1 MKANSLRELLNHEL
15 QDLFDAE
22 KQILKALP
30 KMEKAASATELKN
43 AFRQHY
49 GQTENHVSRL
59 ERVFETL
66 GSKAK
71 EGDCKGIAGIIK
83 EGNDLIKL
91 DSDPEV
97 KDAALI
103 TGAQRVEHYEIAAY
117 GTVRTWAHLLGYQDA
132 EQLLQETLDEEKE
145 TDLKLNEIAA
155 GINIEAAHGE
165 AVEPSRTRTGAR
177 RVA

>member
-15 QDLFDAE
+15 EDLYDAE

-30 KMEKAASATELKN
+30 KMEKAAAATSLQN
-43 AFRQHY
+43 AFRQHFN
-49 GQTENHVSRL
+49 QTENHASRL
-59 ERVFETL
+59 EQAFEIL
-66 GSKAK
+66 GAKAK

-91 DSDPEV
+91 DSEPEV

-117 GTVRTWAHLLGYQDA
+117 GTVRTWAHRLGYQEV

-145 TDLKLNEIAA
+145 TDMKLNEIAE
-155 GINIEAAHGE
+155 GINVEAAHGE
-165 AVEPSRTRTGAR
+165 AVEPTPTRTGR
-177 RVA
+177 DRVA

>member
-1 MKANSLRELLNHEL
+1 MKANSLRKLLDHEL
-15 QDLFDAE
+15 QDLYDAE

-30 KMEKAASATELKN
+30 KMEKAASATELQN
-43 AFRQHY
+43 AFRQHFS
-49 GQTENHVSRL
+49 QTENHVSRL
-59 ERVFETL
+59 EQVFEVL
-66 GSKAK
+66 GAKAK

-83 EGNDLIKL
+83 GGNNLIKL

-117 GTVRTWAHLLGYQDA
+117 GTVRTWAHLLGHQEA

-145 TDLKLNEIAA
+145 TDMKLNEIAE
-155 GINIEAAHGE
+155 GINVEAAHGE
-165 AVEPSRTRTGAR
+165 AIEPPRTRTGTR